1 MKKFS
6 LYFIA
11 FLVFALK
18 LSAQSDVSVARW
30 KTHEIVVDG
39 NDRDWVKPLNLY
51 EDKTGLLFAI
61 SNDSSTLYFNFT
73 ITDPTKM
80 MKMISSGWSLEL
92 SLKDKRNKIRGSITF
107 PAVKMDGPKGK
118 MSENTNNKMSGMAPD
133 ETTEPIS
140 DIAPMIASYGM
151 SLQSVIT
158 KGFIFSHGYVSLR
171 DTSGIVVRVGE
182 SDSKGLLYEVAIPL
196 NELFEEDTMRL
207 NESMAMLVSVN
218 AAAKPSGDS
227 SSGEISGGGASGGS
241 GMPGGGGPGG
251 GGPGG
256 PGGGPGGGG
265 PGGSMSKGG
274 MSGFSG
280 NMSATSQR
288 VSFKQKFRLVNH

>member
-39 NDRDWVKPLNLY
+39 NDRDWDKPLNLY

-80 MKMISSGWSLEL
+80 MKMISSGWSVEL
-92 SLKDKRNKIRGSITF
+92 SLKDKHNKIRGTIAL
-107 PAVKMDGPKGK
+107 PAVKMTGPKGK
-118 MSENTNNKMSGMAPD
+118 TNDRTNNKMNDQTAD
-133 ETTEPIS
+133 EMTEPDS
-140 DIAPMIASYGM
+140 DHTPMIRSYAM
-151 SLQSVIT
+151 SLPSFT
-158 KGFIFSHGYVSLR
+158 TSGFIFSHGNVSLR

-196 NELFEEDTMRL
+196 NELFEEDTVGL
-207 NESMAMLVSVN
+207 GEPMALVVSVN
-218 AAAKPSGDS
+218 GMTRPTDETG
-227 SSGEISGGGASGGS
+227 GRNSGGEMPGG
-241 GMPGGGGPGG
+241 GMPGGGMSGGGMPGG
-251 GGPGG
+251 GMPGG
-256 PGGGPGGGG
+256 HMGGGSAPG
-265 PGGSMSKGG
+265 S
-274 MSGFSG
+274 SG
-280 NMSATSQR
+280 NMSATAQR
-288 VSFKQKFRLVNH
+288 VSFKQKFRLATNH